1 MKGITKTIATLI
13 LLILISTMLIACGE
27 EQTEI
32 SKSEVIDSISSVA
45 TEVEGKGRDYTSVKK
60 LVATIIDY
68 NNKQDNIIQVKYKGD
83 SYSKTEEITGLIAL
97 LDETKNYNVQ
107 IEYDEKIP
115 TNITIEDEDVVGDDM
130 VDNLIEQNSID
141 DSIIYEDVSTE
152 VPEN

>member
-32 SKSEVIDSISSVA
+32 SQSEVIDSISTVA

-68 NNKQDNIIQVKYKGD
+68 NNKQDNKIQVKYKGD
-83 SYSKTEEITGLIAL
+83 SYSKTEEITGA
-97 LDETKNYNVQ
+97 YS
-107 IEYDEKIP
+107 
-115 TNITIEDEDVVGDDM
+115 TIG
-130 VDNLIEQNSID
+130 
-141 DSIIYEDVSTE
+141 
-152 VPEN
+152 